1 MQILYNDLNQ
11 AIKELN
17 LRDLSV
23 DYVNLYECFKSLG
36 IDMCSDLFQE
46 MDDIIRIKLKLNP
59 GDIDAV
65 KTAVKAWVDGSL
77 TSKSIDTYHKASVK
91 DGVISDLRA
100 KYTVGDILSTND
112 QRQILSEVVTQ
123 MMDQVLLVKNIS
135 KGTAF
140 ENVMTNQIFVRLKPS
155 FELRDNRVVVDMA
168 KPMTLLKHFL
178 PIESKIVT
186 IEGKK
191 TRVAVV
197 K

>member
-1 MQILYNDLNQ
+1 
-11 AIKELN
+11 
-17 LRDLSV
+17 
-23 DYVNLYECFKSLG
+23 
-36 IDMCSDLFQE
+36 
-46 MDDIIRIKLKLNP
+46 
-59 GDIDAV
+59 
-65 KTAVKAWVDGSL
+65 
-77 TSKSIDTYHKASVK
+77 
-91 DGVISDLRA
+91 
-100 KYTVGDILSTND
+100 
-112 QRQILSEVVTQ
+112 